1 MGNPEEIVE
10 ILREMADT
18 LKAISKKLDR
28 LDQLPEISRKL
39 DRFPKETARELEAL
53 VYETSF
59 EQEAESEVFTYGLHF
74 GEMPIYPPK
83 ALESRVKAWRKAKL
97 MDGRLITDAG
107 KIYVIQAKKHD
118 QDWDQAVQQMDTA
131 LQRILADLKKA
142 KLRYRVVPVFA
153 FKEVDHPRRLVRNFK
168 NLKPFPG
175 AEPPLLF
182 PRQGVVVTHEGK
194 RIRLY

>member
-1 MGNPEEIVE
+1 M
-10 ILREMADT
+10 
-18 LKAISKKLDR
+18 
-28 LDQLPEISRKL
+28 
-39 DRFPKETARELEAL
+39 
-53 VYETSF
+53 
-59 EQEAESEVFTYGLHF
+59 FTYGLHF